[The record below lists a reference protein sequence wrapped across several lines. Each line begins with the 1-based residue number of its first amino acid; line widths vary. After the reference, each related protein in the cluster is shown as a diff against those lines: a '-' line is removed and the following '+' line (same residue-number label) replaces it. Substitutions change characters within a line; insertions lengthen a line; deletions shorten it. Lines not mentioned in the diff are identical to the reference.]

1 MRNYEKAEKLCPK
14 CNCIIDESEDPN
26 QPQDFFIENKKQ
38 HQFRLPK
45 RIDFP
50 SKNCNFR
57 DFILGLFRGKNNI
70 NDFESLIKCQTDK
83 CGICGDDL
91 SYMKE

>member
-1 MRNYEKAEKLCPK
+1 MRITLLTNQKTRINLKTFSSRIKSNISEGFP
-14 CNCIIDESEDPN
+14 NESICSP
-26 QPQDFFIENKKQ
+26 
-38 HQFRLPK
+38 
-45 RIDFP
+45 
-50 SKNCNFR
+50 KNCNFGNIIFR
-57 DFILGLFRGKNNI
+57 MGLFRGKNNI